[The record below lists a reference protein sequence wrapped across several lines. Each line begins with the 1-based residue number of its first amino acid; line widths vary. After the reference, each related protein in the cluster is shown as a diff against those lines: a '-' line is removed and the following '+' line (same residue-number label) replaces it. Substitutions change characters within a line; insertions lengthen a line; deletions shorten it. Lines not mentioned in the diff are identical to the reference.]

1 MRHRALAFL
10 ACPQCAHALEL
21 SPGAVQG
28 DEILGGHLG
37 CPSCQARFPIVDGV
51 PRFAPAAL
59 ADDAQRTV
67 ERFGEQWTEFDFLS
81 DEYEQQFL
89 GWIAP
94 NDRATFVDR
103 VVLDGGCGK
112 GRHTRL
118 AARFGARDVLAID
131 LSAAVDAA
139 YANTRSLPNVHVIQA
154 DLFRLPIAAGVV
166 DLAFS
171 IGVVHHTPDP
181 RQAFMRLVRVLKP
194 GGRIIV
200 WVYGRENNEWIVR
213 IVDPVRKAVT
223 SRLPHRWL
231 FHLARVPAAAL
242 YVASR
247 AVYRP
252 LSRPPFQAI
261 GQRLFYQ
268 SYINAL
274 GVLPFRDVHLIV
286 HDHLGPAIA
295 SYIPG
300 EEFARW
306 FGDAGLTDVV
316 IGWHNRNSWRGTA
329 IRPAPAQPESA
340 GRVQATNGA
349 AAPAPR

>member
-10 ACPQCAHALEL
+10 ACPQCAQSLEL
-21 SPGAVQG
+21 DAAAVQG
-28 DEILGGHLG
+28 DEILSGHLG
-37 CPSCQARFPIVDGV
+37 CPSCRARFPIVDGV

-59 ADDAQRTV
+59 AGEAQRTV
-67 ERFGEQWTEFDFLS
+67 ERFGEQWTEFDFHS
-81 DEYEQQFL
+81 DEYEEQFL
-89 GWIAP
+89 AWIAP

-118 AARFGARDVLAID
+118 AARFGAREVLAVD
-131 LSAAVDAA
+131 LSSAVDAA
-139 YANTRSLPNVHVIQA
+139 YANTRALPNVHVIQA
-154 DLFRLPIAAGVV
+154 DLFKLPIAAGVV

-181 RQAFMRLVRVLKP
+181 REAFMRLVRVLKP

-213 IVDPVRKAVT
+213 IVDPIRKAVT

-231 FHLARVPAAAL
+231 FHLAKIPAAAL
-242 YVASR
+242 YVASHG
-247 AVYRP
+247 VYRP

-274 GVLPFRDVHLIV
+274 GALPFRDVHLIV

-295 SYIPG
+295 AYIPG
-300 EEFARW
+300 EEFERW
-306 FGDAGLTDVV
+306 FGDAGLSEVV

-329 IRPAPAQPESA
+329 IKSVPAQPEA
-340 GRVQATNGA
+340 AREAQTADGA
-349 AAPAPR
+349 AAALR